1 MNRIMKMTITNK
13 IILFIFI
20 AVLAISLSGLLVS
33 FLGMQQLSNDISVTS
48 LTMKVEGDIESFN
61 IAFDKEYGTPR
72 IEGDTLVDESGRPID
87 SYEFIDDFG
96 EKLGITAT
104 VFKKEGDDFI
114 RTVTNIQKDDGT
126 RAVGTFLGESSA
138 AYQPI
143 MNNKRFLGRAAIL
156 GKNYLTAYDPLLNAQ
171 GALIG
176 ILYVG
181 IPIDEINAMADRL
194 SEDIILILVAVFV
207 TLALLGLLAGWI
219 ISRRI
224 AKPITV
230 GVELTQKIS
239 KGKLDIEVPEAY
251 IKRTDEIGALSESLE
266 KMITN
271 LKRIVG
277 QVKSASKQVTSGNQ
291 QLSSTAEQISQG
303 ATEQA
308 SSIEEVSSSMQQM
321 SSNINQNSDNASET
335 EKIATQSAQDAEQ
348 SSRAVMEA
356 VEAMDQIAE
365 RITIIEDITRQT
377 NMLSL
382 NASIEAAR
390 AGEHGK
396 GFAVVASE
404 VGKLAARSKDAA
416 SEISELS
423 SSTVDVAQRA
433 RTMLEE
439 LVPNIRK
446 TADLVQEISAAS
458 REQSSGADQIN
469 TSISQLDQ
477 VIQQNA
483 SASEEMASVAEELTS
498 QAEDLEQTISYFELA
513 EEEETDS

>member
-1 MNRIMKMTITNK
+1 MKLTITNK
-13 IILFIFI
+13 MILFIFVT
-20 AVLAISLSGLLVS
+20 VLTISISGLLVS
-33 FLGMQQLSNDISVTS
+33 FFGMQRLSSDISVTS
-48 LTMKVEGDIESFN
+48 LRMKVEGDIESFN

-72 IEGDTLVDESGRPID
+72 IEGDTLVDAEGRRID

-104 VFKKEGDDFI
+104 VFKKAGEDFI
-114 RTVTNIQKDDGT
+114 RTITNIQKDDGT
-126 RAVGTFLGESSA
+126 RAVGTFLGKSSA

-143 MNNKRFLGRAAIL
+143 MNNELFLGRASIL
-156 GKNYLTAYDPLLNAQ
+156 GKNYLTAYDPLLNPQ
-171 GALIG
+171 GELIG

-181 IPIDEINAMADRL
+181 IPIDKINAMADRL
-194 SEDIILILVAVFV
+194 SQDVIFILVVVFV

-239 KGKLDIEVPEAY
+239 EGNLDVEVPKAY

-266 KMITN
+266 KMINN

-277 QVKSASKQVTSGNQ
+277 QVKSASTQVTSGNQ

-335 EKIATQSAQDAEQ
+335 EKIATQSAQDAEE
-348 SSRAVMEA
+348 SGRAVMEA
-356 VEAMDQIAE
+356 VEAMNQIAE
-365 RITIIEDITRQT
+365 RITVIEDITRQT

-404 VGKLAARSKDAA
+404 VGKLAARSKEAA
-416 SEISELS
+416 GEISELS

-498 QAEDLEQTISYFELA
+498 QAEDLQHTISYFKLT
-513 EEEETDS
+513 EEKETDS

>member
-1 MNRIMKMTITNK
+1 
-13 IILFIFI
+13 
-20 AVLAISLSGLLVS
+20 
-33 FLGMQQLSNDISVTS
+33 
-48 LTMKVEGDIESFN
+48 
-61 IAFDKEYGTPR
+61 
-72 IEGDTLVDESGRPID
+72 
-87 SYEFIDDFG
+87 
-96 EKLGITAT
+96 
-104 VFKKEGDDFI
+104 
-114 RTVTNIQKDDGT
+114 
-126 RAVGTFLGESSA
+126 
-138 AYQPI
+138 
-143 MNNKRFLGRAAIL
+143 
-156 GKNYLTAYDPLLNAQ
+156 
-171 GALIG
+171 
-176 ILYVG
+176 
-181 IPIDEINAMADRL
+181 MADRL

-207 TLALLGLLAGWI
+207 TLAVLGLLAGWI

-224 AKPITV
+224 AKPITG

-239 KGKLDIEVPEAY
+239 EGKLDIEVPEAY

-277 QVKSASKQVTSGNQ
+277 QVKAASTQVTSGNQ

-308 SSIEEVSSSMQQM
+308 SSIEEVSSSMEQM

-335 EKIATQSAQDAEQ
+335 EKIATQSAQDAEE

-356 VEAMDQIAE
+356 VEAMNKIAE
-365 RITIIEDITRQT
+365 RITMIEDITRQT

-404 VGKLAARSKDAA
+404 VGKLAARSKEAA
-416 SEISELS
+416 GEISELS

-498 QAEDLEQTISYFELA
+498 QAEDLQQTISYFELA
-513 EEEETDS
+513 EEKKSDS